1 MKLKVWVVL
10 QIFGWSMGKE
20 TGGKNYGFDYSE
32 MIEDKISKRYDL
44 LTSPVRIYLKSQGGD
59 EAKGVVKKHQIYATA
74 TQSQGIDPYPL
85 YIGINDSVDENN
97 FVSITAFV
105 VSRDLAEIVSL
116 LRMNEESFSEI
127 KRKVD
132 EQLARLDM
140 ALDKAINA
148 QNSTAEPEKPQTN
161 STQTPETPIVK
172 PQTSEPQ
179 APPPSVALTSPASF
193 SEPSLNS
200 TSSSSTKMID
210 QNDPVIK
217 IFSAT
222 VPDAWLNKVLKK
234 QPGPKSSSTTS
245 KRSLAVHFEGQY
257 TS

>member
-1 MKLKVWVVL
+1 MKLKICILV
-10 QIFGWSMGKE
+10 QIFGWSIGQ
-20 TGGKNYGFDYSE
+20 TATSDNYGFDYSE

-44 LTSPVRIYLKSQGGD
+44 LTSPVRIYLMSQTGPEKEGLS
-59 EAKGVVKKHQIYATA
+59 KKHQIYATA

-116 LRMNEESFSEI
+116 LRMNEEPFAEI

-132 EQLARLDM
+132 EQLTRLDV

-148 QNSTAEPEKPQTN
+148 QNSKTEPPQPQTN
-161 STQTPETPIVK
+161 STEIHQPPTFQTQTPDS
-172 PQTSEPQ
+172 Q
-179 APPPSVALTSPASF
+179 PPSPQVVLPPPASF
-193 SEPSLNS
+193 SESTSNS
-200 TSSSSTKMID
+200 TRAASTKFVD
-210 QNDPVIK
+210 PNDPVIK
-217 IFSAT
+217 LFSAT

-234 QPGPKSSSTTS
+234 QAGPKSSPAIS
-245 KRSLAVHFEGQY
+245 KRSLLVQY
-257 TS
+257 EELYTF